1 MNQNLTKLHRN
12 TLHHKNL
19 HQHPHSLW
27 HNRTKQLGG
36 TFTRDTHFNEHLC
49 AFRVCLSRLYMASPQ
64 PKLFNDQK
72 TSPSPYPFFE
82 DLYGSFYGG
91 RCLCH
96 YWGISL
102 PNMGKSGDSGQW
114 GFSGHHFHFYQ
125 SYPDQ
130 VVKRFSFNFM
140 MESSTMKVEV
150 MRNVT
155 TISTYFGCDRW
166 LI

>member
-64 PKLFNDQK
+64 PKLLMIKKPAPALTRFLK
-72 TSPSPYPFFE
+72 IFTVLFTVVGVFAII
-82 DLYGSFYGG
+82 GG
-91 RCLCH
+91 LAFPT
-96 YWGISL
+96 WANLVILVSGAFLATIFIFISL
-102 PNMGKSGDSGQW
+102 TQIK
-114 GFSGHHFHFYQ
+114 
-125 SYPDQ
+125 
-130 VVKRFSFNFM
+130 
-140 MESSTMKVEV
+140 
-150 MRNVT
+150 
-155 TISTYFGCDRW
+155 
-166 LI
+166 L